1 MATSWLRKKI
11 GRLRGGTHLSSKNYA
26 DRVLKKLA
34 KGGSHSTLG
43 NQVHDEN
50 YTRTEAAKWLDVLKA
65 HGLKPGMLTL
75 EYGCGSLWAA
85 EPVLQYLEPDRF
97 LGCDIVDGFYKI
109 GLERIPELAAAKRPR
124 LWVISKEAVK
134 EIGALRPNFI
144 YSRKVLSHIAPPDRR
159 TFLDLLCTTI
169 TPGALC
175 LMDSI
180 APGKTVERNPGTWA
194 HAIDDVRRDLPKG
207 LNAEQQANLCLIRRA
222 A

>member
-1 MATSWLRKKI
+1 MTSWLGRKI

-43 NQVHDEN
+43 NKVHDET
-50 YTRTEAAKWLDVLKA
+50 YTRTEAAKWLEVLKA
-65 HGLKPGMLTL
+65 HGLKPDMLTL
-75 EYGCGSLWAA
+75 EYGCGSLWAG
-85 EPVLQYLEPDRF
+85 EPVLEYLDADKF
-97 LGCDIVDGFYKI
+97 LGCDIVDGFYRM
-109 GLERIPELAAAKRPR
+109 GLERIPELAASKRPR
-124 LWVISKEAVK
+124 LWTISKDAVH
-134 EIGALRPNFI
+134 EIGALRPRLI
-144 YSRKVLSHIAPPDRR
+144 YSRKVLSHIAPPHRH
-159 TFLDLLCTTI
+159 TFLELLGATI

-180 APGKTVERNPGTWA
+180 APDKTIERNLGTWA

-207 LNAEQQANLCLIRRA
+207 LIAEQQANLSLIRRA